1 MAPEVI
7 ENKDYTL
14 KADVFSFG
22 VNINKNKLLIKIK
35 IKIKIIIWEICSR
48 KTPYSEM
55 SQQQIS
61 FYVTVKKGRPDKTL
75 IPHNAPPAVNLLINY

>member
-22 VNINKNKLLIKIK
+22 
-35 IKIKIIIWEICSR
+35 IIIWEICSR
-48 KTPYSEM
+48 KTPYSDM
-55 SQQQIS
+55 TQQQIS
-61 FYVTVKKGRPDKTL
+61 YYVTVKKGRPDKTL
-75 IPHNAPPAVNLLINY
+75 IPHNAPPAVIFILFFYIL